1 MNKFFQ
7 RPTGKEKLTPR
18 GWYNKWHAYLH
29 GDALAKQG
37 VKYKNVFLDD
47 FEKMKK
53 RSKIKKNMS
62 GKITP
67 LNVSTM
73 QGDDKPNNDVSN
85 EIHVG
90 AQVGMPEETK
100 KKNKKKRPIPLTG
113 IDLLKKRITFADFRK
128 QSSELHKEY
137 GRDSI

>member
-1 MNKFFQ
+1 MNNFFQ

-18 GWYNKWHAYLH
+18 GWYNKWHAYLY

-53 RSKIKKNMS
+53 KSKIKK
-62 GKITP
+62 I
-67 LNVSTM
+67 LNRKTDRNPIDVSTM
-73 QGDDKPNNDVSN
+73 QGDEKPQSDNSN
-85 EIHVG
+85 LIQIG
-90 AQVGMPEETK
+90 AQVGMPEEK
-100 KKNKKKRPIPLTG
+100 KKKRTKPLTG
-113 IDLLKKRITFADFRK
+113 MDLVKKRISFADFRK

>member
-47 FEKMKK
+47 FEKMK
-53 RSKIKKNMS
+53 N
-62 GKITP
+62 
-67 LNVSTM
+67 
-73 QGDDKPNNDVSN
+73 
-85 EIHVG
+85 
-90 AQVGMPEETK
+90 
-100 KKNKKKRPIPLTG
+100 
-113 IDLLKKRITFADFRK
+113 
-128 QSSELHKEY
+128 
-137 GRDSI
+137 

>member
-1 MNKFFQ
+1 MKKSLSKPN
-7 RPTGKEKLTPR
+7 GKENLTPR
-18 GWYNKWHAYLH
+18 GWYNKWHAYLY

-90 AQVGMPEETK
+90 AQVGMPEEK
-100 KKNKKKRPIPLTG
+100 EKKKKRTKPLTG
-113 IDLLKKRITFADFRK
+113 MDLVKKRISFADFRK
-128 QSSELHKEY
+128 QSSELDKHY
-137 GRDSI
+137 GL

>member
-1 MNKFFQ
+1 MNNFFQ

-37 VKYKNVFLDD
+37 VKYTNVFLDN

-53 RSKIKKNMS
+53 RSKIKKIMNKKS
-62 GKITP
+62 DRTP

-73 QGDDKPNNDVSN
+73 QGDDKPSDNSN
-85 EIHVG
+85 LIQIG
-90 AQVGMPEETK
+90 NQVGMPEEK
-100 KKNKKKRPIPLTG
+100 EKKKKRTKPLTG
-113 IDLLKKRITFADFRK
+113 MDLVKKRISFADFRK
-128 QSSELHKEY
+128 QSSELDKHY
-137 GRDSI
+137 GL

>member
-1 MNKFFQ
+1 MNNFFQ

-53 RSKIKKNMS
+53 RSKIKKIMNKKS
-62 GKITP
+62 DRTP

-73 QGDDKPNNDVSN
+73 QGDDKPSDNSN
-85 EIHVG
+85 LIQIG
-90 AQVGMPEETK
+90 NQVGMPEEK
-100 KKNKKKRPIPLTG
+100 EKKKKRTKPLTG
-113 IDLLKKRITFADFRK
+113 MDLVKKRISFADFRK
-128 QSSELHKEY
+128 QSSELDKHY
-137 GRDSI
+137 GL

>member
-1 MNKFFQ
+1 MKKSLSKPN
-7 RPTGKEKLTPR
+7 GKENLTPR

-73 QGDDKPNNDVSN
+73 QGDDKPNSDVSN

-100 KKNKKKRPIPLTG
+100 KKNKKTHRLAG
-113 IDLLKKRITFADFRK
+113 L
-128 QSSELHKEY
+128 
-137 GRDSI
+137 